1 MKGPL
6 LPLGIT
12 LAGAVVY
19 HVSSKS
25 VPRGVHPVLAISA
38 AYLTALG
45 ACAILL
51 AISRPGAP
59 ASSLRE
65 MNWAVAG
72 LGLGAFLI
80 EVGFLWAY
88 RSGWPLNSAAVVV
101 NVSVAL
107 ALVPIGWAMFAE
119 RVSVGRLAGILLCLV
134 GLILLSR
141 E

>member
-1 MKGPL
+1 VKGSL

-12 LAGAVVY
+12 LMGAILY
-19 HVSSKS
+19 HVSSKW
-25 VPRGVHPVLAISA
+25 VPRGVHPVFAISA

-51 AISRPGAP
+51 AAWRPIAP

-72 LGLGAFLI
+72 LGVGAFLI

-88 RSGWPLNSAAVVV
+88 RSGWQLNSASVVV
-101 NVSVAL
+101 NVCVAL

-119 RVSVGRLAGILLCLV
+119 RISVGKLTGILLCLV

-141 E
+141 D